1 MTGRVD
7 RLSGK
12 LTGLGG
18 IITGGGSGIG
28 AAFAAGFVKEGA
40 RLALFDV
47 DCETAEKT
55 AADIGDSARAYK
67 VDVAD
72 EDSVASATEE
82 AFAQLGKID
91 FLVNDAGVRQAGA
104 FVDHQVDVW
113 KRTLDVN
120 VLGGFLCGRAV
131 VPKMV
136 EQGGGK
142 ILNIASISGI
152 LGLKNRIAYS
162 TSKAAVIGMTRSMAN
177 ELGEF
182 QINVNAIAPGVIE
195 TPMTASY
202 FEDEEFAQL
211 IRDNVALGRW
221 GQTSDLVPPAVF
233 LCGPDSDYV
242 SGQILTVDGG
252 WTAGKG
258 Y

>member
-1 MTGRVD
+1 VD
-7 RLSGK
+7 GLSGK

-28 AAFAAGFVKEGA
+28 AAFAAGFAAEGA
-40 RLALFDV
+40 RLALFDI
-47 DCETAEKT
+47 DFEAAEKT
-55 AADIGDSARAYK
+55 ATEIGDAARAYK

-72 EDSVASATEE
+72 EDSVAAATEE
-82 AFAQLGKID
+82 ATAQLGKLD

-120 VLGGFLCGRAV
+120 VLGGFLCARAA

-182 QINVNAIAPGVIE
+182 QINVNGLAPGVIE

-202 FEDEEFAQL
+202 FEDEDFAQL

-221 GQTSDLVPPAVF
+221 GQTDDLVPPAVF

-242 SGQILTVDGG
+242 TGQILTVDGG

>member
-1 MTGRVD
+1 MTGRVKG
-7 RLSGK
+7 LSGK

-18 IITGGGSGIG
+18 VITGGGSGIG
-28 AAFAAGFVKEGA
+28 AAFAAGFAEQGA

-47 DCETAEKT
+47 NYEAAQQT
-55 AADIGDSARAYK
+55 AAAIGDTAKAYE
-67 VDVAD
+67 VDVSD
-72 EDSVASATEE
+72 EDSVAAATDE
-82 AFAQLGKID
+82 AADFLGKID

-120 VLGGFLCGRAV
+120 VLGGFLCARAV
-131 VPKMV
+131 VPKMT

-182 QINVNAIAPGVIE
+182 QINVNGIAPGVIE

-202 FEDEEFAQL
+202 FDDEDFAQL
-211 IRDNVALGRW
+211 IRDNVPLGRW
-221 GQTSDLVPPAVF
+221 GQTDDLVPPAVF
-233 LCGPDSDYV
+233 LCGSDSDYV

>member
-1 MTGRVD
+1 M
-7 RLSGK
+7 SGK
-12 LTGLGG
+12 LTGLSG
-18 IITGGGSGIG
+18 IVTGAGQGIG
-28 AAFAAGFVKEGA
+28 AALAKGLAEQGA
-40 RLALFDV
+40 QVALFDL
-47 DCETAEKT
+47 DFEA
-55 AADIGDSARAYK
+55 ARAGAAEIGAGASAYA

-72 EDSVASATEE
+72 EQSVADGVGE
-82 AFAQLGKID
+82 AHAALGKVD
-91 FLVNDAGVRQAGA
+91 FLVNNAGVRKADK
-104 FVDHQVDVW
+104 FVDHDLDNW
-113 KRTLDVN
+113 RRTLDVN
-120 VLGGFLCGRAV
+120 VLGGFICSRAV
-131 VPKMV
+131 IPIMV

-142 ILNIASISGI
+142 ILNISSISGI

-182 QINVNAIAPGVIE
+182 GIRVNSIAPGVFE
-195 TPMTASY
+195 TPMTKSY
-202 FEDEEFAQL
+202 FEDAEFAEL
-211 IRDNVALGRW
+211 IRSNVPLGRW
-221 GQTSDLVPPAVF
+221 GQTDDLVPPAVF